1 MRTFVNKHMN
11 SAYKQGGI
19 AGVILFFERLVWHG
33 EGFFPD
39 GYANVTEIA
48 KITDTDKAIY
58 DQIAAIQTVPWLKRP
73 FDTMIQEIKADYLNR
88 R

>member
-11 SAYKQGGI
+11 SAYNQGGI
-19 AGVILFFERLVWHG
+19 SEVIRFFERLVWHG

-39 GYANVTEIA
+39 GYANVAEIA
-48 KITDTDKAIY
+48 KITETDKAIY
-58 DQIAAIQTVPWLKRP
+58 DRIAAIQTVPWWKRP
-73 FDTMIQEIKADYLNR
+73 FDIMIREIKTDYLNR